1 MTMTTTSSTSVK
13 PAPLRLHWLWLG
25 LGLLAVQLLVA
36 VCFIRIPINASF
48 PLQDKLGHLAAHA
61 LPAWWF
67 FMLYRAP
74 FERRAVLALLLIL
87 AMVDEAMQSFTP
99 YHTVE
104 VWDALANASGVGF
117 GLLLAQSRLGGL
129 LARLDHFFASSFSDW
144 RMDSSR
150 LNPSGNCFKAGKASL
165 SE

>member
-1 MTMTTTSSTSVK
+1 MRMTTIISTSVK

-25 LGLLAVQLLVA
+25 LGLLAVQCLVA
-36 VCFIRIPINASF
+36 ACFVLIPMSASF

-67 FMLYRAP
+67 FMLYRTP
-74 FERRAVLALLLIL
+74 FERRALVTLLLALAI
-87 AMVDEAMQSFTP
+87 VDEALQSFTP

-104 VWDALANASGVGF
+104 AWDALANAAGVGF
-117 GLLLAQSRLGGL
+117 GLMLARSRFGGL
-129 LARLDHFFASSFSDW
+129 LAHLDHFLASSLSDW

-150 LNPSGNCFKAGKASL
+150 LKPSGNCFKAGKASL

>member
-1 MTMTTTSSTSVK
+1 MRMTTSSSTSVK
-13 PAPLRLHWLWLG
+13 PVPLRLHRLWLG
-25 LGLLAVQLLVA
+25 LGLLAVQCLVA
-36 VCFIRIPINASF
+36 VCFILIPISASF

-74 FERRAVLALLLIL
+74 FERRAVLALFLIL
-87 AMVDEAMQSFTP
+87 AIVDEALQSLTP

-104 VWDALANASGVGF
+104 AWDALANAGGVGL
-117 GLLLAQSRLGGL
+117 GLWLAESRLGGL
-129 LARLDHFFASSFSDW
+129 LARLDHFLASNFSAW

-150 LNPSGNCFKAGKASL
+150 LKPSGNCFKAGKASL